1 MKFFIVLFAFIL
13 ILSSC
18 RHTPNFNSLTA
29 VKYSSDIE
37 PIIISNCTQ
46 SSCHG
51 TIDAKKFKL
60 LTYDD
65 VIKHCEVKGGSPE
78 NSKLYNVITTYNSS
92 DIMPTQPYSQLTDKQ
107 IQKIY
112 VWIGQGALNN

>member
-1 MKFFIVLFAFIL
+1 MKFFLILFAFTL
-13 ILSSC
+13 IVTSC
-18 RHTPNFNSLTA
+18 RHKPNFNSLTT
-29 VKYSSDIE
+29 VKYSTDIA

-51 TIDAKKFKL
+51 NINTKKFKL

-65 VIKHCEVKGGSPE
+65 VIKHCEVNAGSPE
-78 NSKLYNVITTYNSS
+78 KSKLYSVITTYNSS
-92 DIMPTQPYSQLTDKQ
+92 EIMPTQPYSQLTDKQ

-112 VWIGQGALNN
+112 VWIGQGASNN